1 MNHGNH
7 NKDGQSLS
15 LPPALVCLEQTS
27 QFESRSEKPNYNYD
41 CDTTTDE
48 VIKDLIS
55 SIVRDPSTIES
66 LDANI
71 CKLANDLKTRLG
83 NYFVTN
89 VLSAIQKGSSKLIP
103 EHSDKL
109 ESNFEFKNDFQE
121 EKYQLNDLC
130 CSNHQQEISRLK
142 ERLDTFQVQLNKVE
156 SLYVNHSMLT
166 PTAISSDQSNKYDSL
181 NNRFDEDNCTFHPIY
196 SKKLSNLERH
206 FENRLGELQK
216 NQVRAEDFAIFDNRI
231 TELTVAIS
239 RSMNLVQEQ
248 EAQIKELVQKTRDIK
263 YGVDSNHLE
272 TRQAVDYRNETSKKL
287 EAITDE
293 ITELSTKVEKEC
305 KEKKDNDI
313 MNVAYTLAER
323 LKEAEGSLLTLRE
336 NVDLLWIH
344 HENDMSKVAVT
355 RDKMNQFEDLLN
367 ILGEKGTVAKDFSR
381 ACKILIQNQAKADE
395 NVNTINTS
403 IQLMT
408 KRLEILEK
416 NTEIGLSK
424 ENQFLYDPPES
435 IVELER
441 LKSAVSTSTSCFSAS
456 TENSYNYFTAKC
468 SEASPSFHDTQ
479 YNNIL
484 QDRSLY
490 FTPEQT
496 TEGVSRNNTENCV
509 YETPTFRQR
518 RFENLSEFYHGS
530 VKSNSSVICH
540 VPASSIIDKF
550 DSQGTAD
557 LAIPKHTNYEWND
570 KIEPFSDVLQ
580 TLTPKKLAKK
590 QVIENGKKMELK
602 NDMPMTKSSTQE
614 SPDSIYS
621 LQERNRLQ
629 NQDPIQNSEESI
641 SNDVTFGLS
650 GSKRFFIF
658 EPPSNT
664 RTKNYGKEAKYQKT
678 GLDNDE
684 SKKED
689 FDANSDFNKVSDD
702 GSQQNYYDDTRLG
715 QPTNYIHESDLV
727 VSLPSKRTIG
737 ASTLDFFKDLQLTTR
752 DSDFNKKMTARSLR
766 NKVEGF
772 EDKTVNKPEHINR
785 DDTPIDDKSRRWL
798 QSKGRNKERKTKG
811 QIIKL
816 FDNEEDL
823 ENQQV
828 HDEKLNSSVEKKE
841 EDFKL
846 RKHRIRPFF
855 RKNRA

>member
-1 MNHGNH
+1 M
-7 NKDGQSLS
+7 SSS
-15 LPPALVCLEQTS
+15 LPPTLVCLEQTS
-27 QFESRSEKPNYNYD
+27 QFESRPEKPNYNYE
-41 CDTTTDE
+41 CDTTIDE

-55 SIVRDPSTIES
+55 SIVQDPFTTQL

-83 NYFVTN
+83 NYFIAN
-89 VLSAIQKGSSKLIP
+89 VLSEIQKGSSKLIP
-103 EHSDKL
+103 EHSGKV
-109 ESNFEFKNDFQE
+109 ESNFELRNCFQD
-121 EKYQLNDLC
+121 EKYRLNDLC
-130 CSNHQQEISRLK
+130 CSNHQQEILRLQ
-142 ERLDTFQVQLNKVE
+142 ERLDTFYVQLNKVE
-156 SLYVNHSMLT
+156 SFYHNQSRLT
-166 PTAISSDQSNKYDSL
+166 PTAISLDQPNKDDSL
-181 NNRFDEDNCTFHPIY
+181 NNRSDEDSCTFHPIY

-206 FENRLGELQK
+206 FESRLDELQK
-216 NQVRAEDFAIFDNRI
+216 NQVRAEDFAIFDDRI

-248 EAQIKELVQKTRDIK
+248 DAQIKELVQKIRDIK
-263 YGVDSNHLE
+263 SSVDSNNLD
-272 TRQAVDYRNETSKKL
+272 TRQAVDYRNETFKKL

-293 ITELSTKVEKEC
+293 VTKLSTKG
-305 KEKKDNDI
+305 KKDTDI
-313 MNVAYTLAER
+313 MNATYTLAER

-336 NVDLLWIH
+336 NVDSLWIH

-367 ILGEKGTVAKDFSR
+367 ILGEKGTVAKDFSQV
-381 ACKILIQNQAKADE
+381 CKILIQNQTKADE
-395 NVNTINTS
+395 NLNTINAY

-416 NTEIGLSK
+416 NTEVGLSK
-424 ENQFLYDPPES
+424 ESQFLYDPPES

-441 LKSAVSTSTSCFSAS
+441 LKSIVSTSTSCFSAS

-490 FTPEQT
+490 FTPEQN
-496 TEGVSRNNTENCV
+496 TEGVSQNNTENCV

-540 VPASSIIDKF
+540 VPASSIMDKF
-550 DSQGTAD
+550 DLQGTAD

-570 KIEPFSDVLQ
+570 KIEPFLDVLQ
-580 TLTPKKLAKK
+580 TLTPNKLAKK
-590 QVIENGKKMELK
+590 QVIENGKKMESK
-602 NDMPMTKSSTQE
+602 NVMPVTKSSIQK
-614 SPDSIYS
+614 SLDSIYS
-621 LQERNRLQ
+621 LQEPNRLQ
-629 NQDPIQNSEESI
+629 DQDPIQNSDESF

-650 GSKRFFIF
+650 GSKPFFIF

-664 RTKNYGKEAKYQKT
+664 RVKNSGKEAKYQKT
-678 GLDNDE
+678 GLNNDE

-689 FDANSDFNKVSDD
+689 FDANSDSNKVSDD
-702 GSQQNYYDDTRLG
+702 RSQQTYYDDTILG
-715 QPTNYIHESDLV
+715 QPTNDIHESDLV

-772 EDKTVNKPEHINR
+772 EDKTVNRPEHFNR
-785 DDTPIDDKSRRWL
+785 DDTSIDDKSRRWL
-798 QSKGRNKERKTKG
+798 QSKGRSKERKTKG

-828 HDEKLNSSVEKKE
+828 HDEKLNSSVEKR